1 MDLQTAPAQIG
12 SVATSSHSFPPS
24 VQLNGMISTRPS
36 PPHDV
41 NQVENT
47 PEQRLAESVSLML
60 VTAESR
66 SGELVPLRTKAE
78 VTSKD
83 DTSELL
89 CNSSYLCAAADL
101 PTVDVYV
108 VEIPAKNASSFLGFV
123 PYCMLLLTS
132 SD

>member
-1 MDLQTAPAQIG
+1 MDLQTAPAQIR
-12 SVATSSHSFPPS
+12 SVATSSRSSPPG
-24 VQLNGMISTRPS
+24 VQHKNMTSLRPS

-41 NQVENT
+41 NQVKTT

-83 DTSELL
+83 DTGELL
-89 CNSSYLCAAADL
+89 CN
-101 PTVDVYV
+101 
-108 VEIPAKNASSFLGFV
+108 
-123 PYCMLLLTS
+123 
-132 SD
+132 